1 MKINEQ
7 ENPQYTKFEKILMT
21 QKCNDSKNLMTQKF
35 NYSKIL
41 MTQKFNDSEHYKLF
55 HIVLIKYQ

>member
-21 QKCNDSKNLMTQKF
+21 QKLND
-35 NYSKIL
+35 SKIL
-41 MTQKFNDSEHYKLF
+41 MTQQF
-55 HIVLIKYQ
+55 